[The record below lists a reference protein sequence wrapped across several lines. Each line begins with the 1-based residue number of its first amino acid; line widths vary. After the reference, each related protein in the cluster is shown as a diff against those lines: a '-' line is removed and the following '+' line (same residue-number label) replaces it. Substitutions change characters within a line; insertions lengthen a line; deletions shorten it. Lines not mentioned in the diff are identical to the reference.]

1 MAGRLAG
8 HQDAPGPGRARREP
22 ERGGTRPRPEA
33 RTQWR
38 RVRGIVEETGQL
50 RGSRVVGRS
59 RGPGRAPVRVFRPG
73 CRRPGGPARPGGARP
88 SAGPARASGPST
100 ARERRPRPGPGPGP
114 GRLRPARGL
123 RGPRQDGPP
132 TGGRPGRSRPD
143 RPRTTR
149 PARLGRGRAAG
160 GPARPRSLP
169 PGSVPVAAQW
179 SAGYGVIVDEGLVGD
194 CDRLGRRACCT
205 IHARTRPENMGC
217 WMTRLSQRQVL
228 AFHQDTPVPAEQPK
242 ESTPQIRV
250 LNNPPPLG
258 DRLPHTKRNRHR
270 TQTPQS
276 DSLNQT
282 FTTVRET
289 HFTPVSPAKEC
300 RWLGQLW
307 SA

>member
-1 MAGRLAG
+1 M
-8 HQDAPGPGRARREP
+8 
-22 ERGGTRPRPEA
+22 
-33 RTQWR
+33 
-38 RVRGIVEETGQL
+38 
-50 RGSRVVGRS
+50 GRS

-73 CRRPGGPARPGGARP
+73 CRRPGGPARLGGACP
-88 SAGPARASGPST
+88 SAGPARASGPGT
-100 ARERRPRPGPGPGP
+100 ARECRPRPGSGPGP
-114 GRLRPARGL
+114 GRLRPARGPTGPERL
-123 RGPRQDGPP
+123 GQLGSGAVAPQVGRRGPDLFRLAQCRWPP
-132 TGGRPGRSRPD
+132 
-143 RPRTTR
+143 
-149 PARLGRGRAAG
+149 G
-160 GPARPRSLP
+160 GPR
-169 PGSVPVAAQW
+169 GT
-179 SAGYGVIVDEGLVGD
+179 GVIVDEGLVGD

-228 AFHQDTPVPAEQPK
+228 TFHQDTPVPAEQPK

>member
-1 MAGRLAG
+1 MLFLPVHGFAPWWSPYGGCHARS
-8 HQDAPGPGRARREP
+8 DAALV
-22 ERGGTRPRPEA
+22 A
-33 RTQWR
+33 QWR

-50 RGSRVVGRS
+50 RGFRVVGRS
-59 RGPGRAPVRVFRPG
+59 GGRAGHPYGSSGRGAGVLE
-73 CRRPGGPARPGGARP
+73 ARPGPVVPARVRARLVLP
-88 SAGPARASGPST
+88 VPARHGSAVHDQGPGLVRVVCGRHEACEDLDRTGRPPADGPAG
-100 ARERRPRPGPGPGP
+100 
-114 GRLRPARGL
+114 RGL
-123 RGPRQDGPP
+123 
-132 TGGRPGRSRPD
+132 T

-169 PGSVPVAAQW
+169 PGSVPVAARW

-205 IHARTRPENMGC
+205 VHARTRPENMGC

>member
-1 MAGRLAG
+1 MILLCCFCRSMSFAPCWSPYGGLSCPVRCSPRRPVAACPGDCRGDRSVEGLSRRGAVPGAGS
-8 HQDAPGPGRARREP
+8 
-22 ERGGTRPRPEA
+22 GTR
-33 RTQWR
+33 
-38 RVRGIVEETGQL
+38 TGLPAGVQ
-50 RGSRVVGRS
+50 
-59 RGPGRAPVRVFRPG
+59 AT
-73 CRRPGGPARPGGARP
+73 RRPGPARWCLPECGPGSCFRSRHGT
-88 SAGPARASGPST
+88 GVPST
-100 ARERRPRPGPGPGP
+100 TRVRAWSGSSAAG
-114 GRLRPARGL
+114 
-123 RGPRQDGPP
+123 
-132 TGGRPGRSRPD
+132 TRPD

-179 SAGYGVIVDEGLVGD
+179 SAGYGGVIVDEGLVGD

-228 AFHQDTPVPAEQPK
+228 TFHQDTPVPAEQPK

>member
-73 CRRPGGPARPGGARP
+73 CRRPGGPARPGGACP
-88 SAGPARASGPST
+88 SAGPARASGPGT
-100 ARERRPRPGPGPGP
+100 ARERRPRSGSGAGP
-114 GRLRPARGL
+114 GRLRPARG
-123 RGPRQDGPP
+123 P
-132 TGGRPGRSRPD
+132 TGPE
-143 RPRTTR
+143 
-149 PARLGRGRAAG
+149 RLGRLGSGAVAPQVGRR
-160 GPARPRSLP
+160 GPDLFRLAQCRWPPSGPR
-169 PGSVPVAAQW
+169 GT
-179 SAGYGVIVDEGLVGD
+179 GGVIVDEGLVGD

-217 WMTRLSQRQVL
+217 WMPRLSQRQVL